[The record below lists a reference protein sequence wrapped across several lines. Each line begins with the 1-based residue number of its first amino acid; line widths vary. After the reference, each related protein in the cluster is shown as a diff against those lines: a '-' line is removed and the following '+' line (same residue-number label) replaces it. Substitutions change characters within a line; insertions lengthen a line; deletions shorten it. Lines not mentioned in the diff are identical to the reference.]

1 MRCKLALLAIVA
13 FGFWLNG
20 CGSDLSDCPNPN
32 TLSGFVYI
40 SKMPLTNQIRT
51 WTTTSSSQTDH
62 NLPKVSCLLRGQR
75 SLLRKLAH
83 LWSWVNGAHLSS
95 TRCRQEL
102 TPSSSS
108 LKISHQS
115 GGKRVFALSQLRRL
129 TTTVRLSTMTHCHLS
144 VAHQRRRN
152 RHNKPILREVG
163 TRVA

>member
-32 TLSGFVYI
+32 TLSGFVYVQQNALDEPDKNLDDDI
-40 SKMPLTNQIRT
+40 IVTDRPQPPEGFVPL
-51 WTTTSSSQTDH
+51 
-62 NLPKVSCLLRGQR
+62 KGQR

-83 LWSWVNGAHLSS
+83 LWSWVNGAHLFS
-95 TRCRQEL
+95 TRCQQEL

-108 LKISHQS
+108 LKISRQS

-129 TTTVRLSTMTHCHLS
+129 TTTVRLSTMTRCHLS
-144 VAHQRRRN
+144 VARQRRRN